1 MKILRFIFC
10 LMAVSVPMMGQAENS
25 TETPLDIAAQRG
37 RIAQQRSEAEALYIP
52 KQQGCYARFA
62 VSDCLSRV
70 SRERRAALE
79 PLRRQEVRLNDLDR
93 QAKALAQ
100 RQRVQRNLSPERQQ
114 GEADRV
120 DSLPIPV
127 GQ

>member
-10 LMAVSVPMMGQAENS
+10 LLSVCVTMMGHAENT
-25 TETPLDIAAQRG
+25 TETPLDIAAERG
-37 RIAQQRSEAEALYIP
+37 RIAQQRADAEALYVP

-62 VSDCLSRV
+62 VSDCLSQV
-70 SRERRAALE
+70 NRERRAALE
-79 PLRRQEVRLNDLDR
+79 PLRRQEVRLNGLDR

-100 RQRVQRNLSPERQQ
+100 EQRVQRNLSPKRQQ
-114 GEADRV
+114 SEADTAN
-120 DSLPIPV
+120 SLPIPV